1 MCRPQQGANVN
12 SIRENIRNVAI
23 IAHVDHGKT
32 TLVDMLLRQSGVF
45 RANEKLTERVMD
57 SNDLERE
64 KGITILSKNTAVQY
78 KDYRINIVDTP
89 GHADFGGEVE
99 RVLKMVD
106 GVLLLADAFEGAMP
120 QTRFVLRKA
129 LALHLKPI
137 VVVNKIDRKDARP
150 DEVIN
155 EIFDLFVE
163 LGADDDALD
172 FPVIYASA
180 RDGYAMKEIGEPT
193 ENMEPLFDA
202 IIKHV
207 PAPEGKPNAPLQ
219 FLVSALEYDNFIGR
233 IAVGR
238 VERGTIRRDQQALL
252 MKRDGTQ
259 ANVKVSVL
267 QTFSGLRRVDIQEAT
282 IGEIIC
288 VSGIPD
294 ITIGETLCDR
304 DHPEAIPFVDIDE
317 PTISMEFMVN
327 NSPFAG
333 REGQYVTSRHLRDRL
348 MREVETNVSMRVEE
362 TDSADCFKVS
372 GRGELHLSILIE
384 TMRRQGYEFQISRPE
399 VITIQQNGE
408 TYEPVEH
415 LVVDVPDEYVGS
427 IMEKLGTRKA
437 EMTNMHSASLGYT
450 RLDFMIPSRG
460 LIGYRTEFMT
470 DTRGNGTLNHVF
482 HGYEPWKGEIRSRLR
497 GSLCAWETGESVT
510 YGLYNAQDRGTLFI
524 GPGVPVYEGMVVGE
538 SARGEDITINVCKKK
553 QVTNMRASGSDES
566 LRLTP
571 PLNLSLEQ
579 CMEFIGDD
587 ELVEVTPKSIRI
599 RKKMLDS
606 EMRAKL
612 KSREKKA

>member
-1 MCRPQQGANVN
+1 MN

-64 KGITILSKNTAVQY
+64 KGITILSKNTSVQY

-150 DEVIN
+150 DDVIN

-180 RDGYAMKEIGEPT
+180 RDGYAMKEVGEPA

-362 TDSADCFKVS
+362 TESADCFKVS

-408 TYEPVEH
+408 TYEPMEH

-437 EMTNMHSASLGYT
+437 EMTNMHAASMGYT

-538 SARGEDITINVCKKK
+538 SARGEDITINVCKRK

-606 EMRAKL
+606 DMRAKL
-612 KSREKKA
+612 KSREKKV

>member
-1 MCRPQQGANVN
+1 MN

-64 KGITILSKNTAVQY
+64 KGITILSKNTSVQY
-78 KDYRINIVDTP
+78 GDYRINIVDTP

-172 FPVIYASA
+172 FPVVYASA
-180 RDGYAMKEIGEPT
+180 RDGYAMNEIGEPA
-193 ENMEPLFDA
+193 ENMVPLFES
-202 IIKHV
+202 IVKHV
-207 PAPEGKPNAPLQ
+207 PAPEGKPLAPLQ

-252 MKRDGTQ
+252 IKRDGSKV
-259 ANVKVSVL
+259 NVKVSVL
-267 QTFSGLRRVDIQEAT
+267 QTFVGLRRVDIQEAT

-304 DHPEAIPFVDIDE
+304 DNPEAIPFVDIDE

-362 TDSADCFKVS
+362 TESADCFKVS

-399 VITIQQNGE
+399 VITIQQVGE

-510 YGLYNAQDRGTLFI
+510 YGLFNAQDRGSLFI

-599 RKKMLDS
+599 RKKLLDS
-606 EMRAKL
+606 DMRAKL
-612 KSREKKA
+612 RSREKK